1 MEKVPINTIWEED
14 ETMSQEETEQAT
26 VVRAIEMNQKFVDL
40 YNRTEASEKFT
51 CEVGDRKMPK
61 P

>member
-26 VVRAIEMNQKFVDL
+26 VVRAIEMPTLHKDGRWIPV
-40 YNRTEASEKFT
+40 
-51 CEVGDRKMPK
+51 
-61 P
+61 